1 MISYYKCYT
10 CSYLIDSSKTDTYEH
25 LYKDHKQF
33 DVYCFKCKDKD
44 MKVLKER
51 RTNSIS
57 LIVETKDGDIYID
70 NKLVRL
76 SNDIPNY
83 KKYDKKSYFHI
94 DCINCKTEIRT
105 NRNNILNNIKTHMTS
120 RTHKREARRI

>member
-44 MKVLKER
+44 MRTIKER
-51 RTNSIS
+51 RDESVNI
-57 LIVETKDGDIYID
+57 IVETKGSNIYI
-70 NKLVRL
+70 NNHLVNL

-83 KKYDKKSYFHI
+83 KKYNRNTLFNI
-94 DCINCKTEIRT
+94 DCVNCKAEMKT
-105 NRNNILNNIKTHMTS
+105 NRNNILNNIKTHMNS
-120 RTHKREARRI
+120 RTHKREVRRD